1 MVGCGAAVSACY
13 PASPTPDGRQA
24 RALYDVFFVGGAI
37 VVVLIWVLLAWVVI
51 RYRRRDDRLPRQD
64 RGSLPIQVAWA
75 VIPLVVVLGLF
86 ALTFQ
91 TMSQIQATSP
101 AAGVNV
107 HVWAFRW
114 QWRFDYPDNG
124 ITIIGTRD
132 SDPEIVVPVNTPV
145 AVTLDAVDV
154 NHSFYVPLFLFKR
167 DAIPGMTNRFDF
179 TVEAAGTY
187 RGQCAE
193 FCGVFHDAMLFS
205 VRAVSAAEF
214 EQWVAGQ
221 AQPSLPPPPLI
232 GPAPYSSG
240 R

>member
-1 MVGCGAAVSACY
+1 VIDTRHEFGGLFSIYEWLTVGVAAVVVGAVML
-13 PASPTPDGRQA
+13 
-24 RALYDVFFVGGAI
+24 AL
-37 VVVLIWVLLAWVVI
+37 I
-51 RYRRRDDRLPRQD
+51 RYRSGRRGPPNGRSEAKAGESVYAVVL
-64 RGSLPIQVAWA
+64 A
-75 VIPLVVVLGLF
+75 VI
-86 ALTFQ
+86 
-91 TMSQIQATSP
+91 
-101 AAGVNV
+101 AAGLVAATFHTESRVDPLAANAKLRIRIT
-107 HVWAFRW
+107 AFDW

-124 ITIIGTRD
+124 VSIVGTRD
-132 SDPEIVVPVNTPV
+132 SDPEIVVPVNVPV
-145 AVTLDAVDV
+145 SVTLDAVDV

-205 VRAVSAAEF
+205 VRAVSASEF

-221 AQPSLPPPPLI
+221 AHASLPPPPLI
-232 GPAPYSSG
+232 GPAPYPSG